1 MPRALRSSSGF
12 SLESRVQSTFESRG
26 LIGMCET
33 LPGCSVDARGYFA
46 VCRFGRGGVTLLYAV
61 IEAFDCGAHV

>member
-1 MPRALRSSSGF
+1 MPQVLRGSSGF
-12 SLESRVQSTFESRG
+12 SLESRVESTFESRG

-46 VCRFGRGGVTLLYAV
+46 VCRFGRGDVTLLYAV